1 MKKIL
6 FVTNE
11 PKYVHAWEKTL
22 TSNGFEFDVALS
34 ASEALDRA
42 ESGHPDI
49 IVLDRT
55 ETAPEVL
62 INEIKQNKKI
72 FNIQV
77 IKISPDQSGNPD
89 AMLARLKALLAPK
102 KVLIA
107 EDDRQMADVMAMIL
121 TTSGFVVKLTHD
133 GVETLKEI
141 KTWLMTVAAVC
152 IMLYLVISNK
162 VSDYLE
168 KLALLLILGGAIGNL
183 IDRIIHKHVID
194 FIDVYALVQNQHFH
208 WYTFNI
214 ADSLICIGVGL
225 LLFKNI
231 FKEHNVLTRISID

>member
-141 KTWLMTVAAVC
+141 KTWHPR
-152 IMLYLVISNK
+152 
-162 VSDYLE
+162 
-168 KLALLLILGGAIGNL
+168 LLILDIMLPLVDGFHICQTMNEDHAFDPKPKVLIVSGRGSDWDQNLGAACGAEDYIV
-183 IDRIIHKHVID
+183 KP
-194 FIDVYALVQNQHFH
+194 
-208 WYTFNI
+208 
-214 ADSLICIGVGL
+214 
-225 LLFKNI
+225 FKNDYFLQKVSEI
-231 FKEHNVLTRISID
+231 ANS